1 MDSDFIAREMDEET
15 APPPQSQE
23 EYLFLVSM
31 VSSIA
36 DFPRMS
42 HREQDLLMQNL
53 EQYECYCQL
62 DQLLRWRSVRPD
74 RNHSQQLNDYLWVM
88 RIQYQGLDSF
98 DTFLDVAKN
107 CVKLLQIPFSAIRL
121 RILDEILGP
130 DNFRAH
136 LKVLRIV
143 LPELQDVVQKVMTL
157 ERIALICEKKLFLE
171 GEVEGIYA
179 QILKLAPQNEKARKF
194 KKLQHV
200 HNMEWADAAEQL
212 KVLAEHAENLQ
223 ERARHKHELAQLYL
237 YNLNQAG
244 AAMELLRPMAIQYPE
259 TRHTLIEA
267 LERLEMHDELLSA
280 LISFERTARD
290 ADESA
295 QFKFKRGNG
304 LLKLGRAEE
313 SVKVYREALR
323 LQPGSL
329 LIHEAL
335 VSALLETGVTAQLC
349 EQLMSLNEVVQLDSS
364 KKTLSD
370 LIDRT
375 QKIVDLQGVTSKF

>member
-1 MDSDFIAREMDEET
+1 MDSDLIHQEMDEES
-15 APPPQSQE
+15 APSPQSQE

-36 DFPRMS
+36 DFPRMDN
-42 HREQDLLMQNL
+42 REQDLLMQRL
-53 EQYECYCQL
+53 EEYECFCQL
-62 DQLLRWRSVRPD
+62 DQLLRWRAVRPE
-74 RNHSQQLNDYLWVM
+74 RNHTQQLSDYLWVM
-88 RIQYQGLDSF
+88 RVQYLGLDSF
-98 DTFLDVAKN
+98 DTFVDVAKT
-107 CVKLLQIPFSAIRL
+107 CVRVLQTPFSVIRL

-130 DNFRAH
+130 ENFRSH
-136 LKVLRIV
+136 LQVLRAV
-143 LPELQDVVQKVMTL
+143 VSELQDVAQKVLAL

-171 GEVEGIYA
+171 GEVEGIYV
-179 QILKLAPQNEKARKF
+179 QILKLAPQNERARKF
-194 KKLQHV
+194 RKLQHI

-212 KVLAEHAENLQ
+212 KVLAEHAENPQ

-244 AAMELLRPMAIQYPE
+244 AAMELLRPMALQYPE

-267 LERLEMHDELLSA
+267 LERLEMHEELLSA
-280 LISFERTARD
+280 LLSFERTARD
-290 ADESA
+290 AEEAA

-304 LLKLGRAEE
+304 LLKLGRPDEAA
-313 SVKVYREALR
+313 KLYREALR

-335 VSALLETGVTAQLC
+335 VSALLETGATAQLC

-364 KKTLSD
+364 KKTLTD

-375 QKIVDLQGVTSKF
+375 QKIVDLQAATSKF

>member
-1 MDSDFIAREMDEET
+1 MDSDLIATEMDEDS
-15 APPPQSQE
+15 APSPQSQE

-36 DFPRMS
+36 DFPRMNY
-42 HREQDLLMQNL
+42 REQDQLMKNL

-62 DQLLRWRSVRPD
+62 DQLLRWRAVRPD
-74 RNHSQQLNDYLWVM
+74 RNHAQQLSDYLWLM
-88 RIQYQGLDSF
+88 RVQYLGLDSF
-98 DTFLDVAKN
+98 ETFLDIAKT
-107 CVKLLQIPFSAIRL
+107 CIKSLQIPFSVIRL
-121 RILDEILGP
+121 RILDEILGSE
-130 DNFRAH
+130 NFRAH
-136 LKVLRIV
+136 LQLLRAV
-143 LPELQDVVQKVMTL
+143 VGELQDVAQKVIAL

-194 KKLQHV
+194 KKLQHI

-244 AAMELLRPMAIQYPE
+244 AAMELLRPMAIQFPE

-267 LERLEMHDELLSA
+267 LERLEMQDELLSA
-280 LISFERTARD
+280 ILSFERTARD
-290 ADESA
+290 ADEAA

-304 LLKLGRAEE
+304 LLKLGRPEE
-313 SVKVYREALR
+313 AAKVYREALQ
-323 LQPGSL
+323 LQPRSL

-335 VSALLETGVTAQLC
+335 VSALLETGATAQLC

-364 KKTLSD
+364 KKTLTD

-375 QKIVDLQGVTSKF
+375 QKIVELRAETSKF

>member
-1 MDSDFIAREMDEET
+1 MDSDLISKEMDEES

-23 EYLFLVSM
+23 EYLFLESM
-31 VSSIA
+31 VSSIV
-36 DFPRMS
+36 DFRRMS

-53 EQYECYCQL
+53 EKYECYFQL
-62 DQLLRWRSVRPD
+62 EQLLRWRAVRPD
-74 RNHSQQLNDYLWVM
+74 RNHSQQLNDYLWIM
-88 RIQYQGLDSF
+88 RIQYLGLDCF
-98 DTFLDVAKN
+98 ETFLDVAKN
-107 CVKLLQIPFSAIRL
+107 CTKILQIPFSVIRL

-130 DNFRAH
+130 ENFRAH

-143 LPELQDVVQKVMTL
+143 LSEQQDVAQKVMTL
-157 ERIALICEKKLFLE
+157 ERIALISEKKLFLE
-171 GEVEGIYA
+171 GEVEGIYS
-179 QILKLAPQNEKARKF
+179 QILKLEPHNEKARKF

-212 KVLAEHAENLQ
+212 KVLAEHAESPQ
-223 ERARHKHELAQLYL
+223 ESARYRHELAQLYL

-244 AAMELLRPMAIQYPE
+244 AAMELLRPMALQYPE

-267 LERLEMHDELLSA
+267 LERLDMHDELLSA
-280 LISFERTARD
+280 LLSFERTARD
-290 ADESA
+290 AQESA

-304 LLKLGRAEE
+304 LLKLGRAEDA
-313 SVKVYREALR
+313 VKVYREALR

-329 LIHEAL
+329 LIHESL
-335 VSALLETGVTAQLC
+335 ISALLETGATAQLF
-349 EQLMSLNEVVQLDSS
+349 EQLMSLNEVAQLDSS

-375 QKIVDLQGVTSKF
+375 RKIVDLQGVVSKF